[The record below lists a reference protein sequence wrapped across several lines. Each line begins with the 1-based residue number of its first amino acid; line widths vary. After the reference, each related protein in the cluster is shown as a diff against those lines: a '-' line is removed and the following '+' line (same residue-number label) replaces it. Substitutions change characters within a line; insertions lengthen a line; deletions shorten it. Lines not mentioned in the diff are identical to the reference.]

1 MRTFDIIVDGR
12 HIQSDLIVANLP
24 VRNDIAA
31 YYWLTINSELINHI
45 IAEKAVSPEMSGIA
59 FNASVDSS
67 ITKYETVDA
76 PPVVLG
82 ANAEFQFLFPLAV
95 DENNLEL
102 QQTIQETAQ
111 KIERVSLPI
120 SIGAEDNLDVSPLKS
135 VGETRNAV
143 EIAVVANE
151 VKNSIINGASGYSG
165 IALDTTLVDPFTV
178 YYENATNNLFIGAS
192 VQSLSYLLHMRLIQ
206 SNINIGIDTIN
217 FDLYRSL
224 GKLSARI
231 SVGADAGFAVEF
243 FVNGENELEMLA
255 EVGAFPVKLLDIEPD
270 IMLDCEG
277 SAALRRLRTLD
288 DIAAFGTLADIDD
301 MTLEIMYYEDI
312 VG

>member
-1 MRTFDIIVDGR
+1 MRSFDIFVDGR
-12 HIQSDLIVANLP
+12 HIQSDLIVVNLP
-24 VRNDIAA
+24 VRNNIAA

-59 FNASVDSS
+59 FDTYADSA

-76 PPVVLG
+76 PPIVLG
-82 ANAEFQFLFPLAV
+82 ANAEFQLLFPLDI

-102 QQTIQETAQ
+102 QQTIQEVAQ

-120 SIGAEDNLDVSPLKS
+120 SIGAEDKLEISPLKTIGHTES
-135 VGETRNAV
+135 GI

-151 VKNSIINGASGYSG
+151 VKNAIIDGTSSYGGLVTDA
-165 IALDTTLVDPFTV
+165 ALADPFAV
-178 YYENATNNLFIGAS
+178 YYEEATNELFIGAS

-206 SNINIGIDTIN
+206 NNINIGVDTID
-217 FDLYRSL
+217 FDLYRSI

-231 SVGADAGFAVEF
+231 AIGADADFMVEF
-243 FVNGENELEMLA
+243 FTDGENELELLA
-255 EVGAFPVKLLDIEPD
+255 EVGTFPVKLLEIESG

-288 DIAAFGTLADIDD
+288 DIAAFGALADIND
-301 MTLEIMYYEDI
+301 MTLETMYYEDI